1 MMKEIFPMM
10 KKACFC
16 GLFLCIE
23 KLFKVFKKISKSVLT
38 IQKGGD
44 ILIFVV
50 GQITYK
56 MI

>member
-1 MMKEIFPMM
+1 MMKEIFPTM

-23 KLFKVFKKISKSVLT
+23 KLFKVFKKNSKSVLT

-50 GQITYK
+50 GQMTYK